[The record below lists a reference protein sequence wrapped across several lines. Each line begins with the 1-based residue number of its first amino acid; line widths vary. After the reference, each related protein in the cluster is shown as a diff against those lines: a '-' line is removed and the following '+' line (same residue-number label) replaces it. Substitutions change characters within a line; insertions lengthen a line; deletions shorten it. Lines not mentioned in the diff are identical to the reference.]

1 MNEKLEK
8 LNREMEKTE
17 AKLRRAQH
25 QEKILEHQIKKLNR
39 RERTHRLC
47 TRGAMLESYLPHP
60 ENVTDEQI
68 NAILKTLFHR
78 NDIRQSIAKILA
90 ENGKEET
97 E

>member
-8 LNREMEKTE
+8 LNRELEETE
-17 AKLRRAQH
+17 AKLRQAQH

-47 TRGAMLESYLPHP
+47 TRGAMLESYLPHS

-68 NAILKTLFHR
+68 NVILKTLFRR
-78 NDIRQSIAKILA
+78 NDIKQFIAKILA

>member
-8 LNREMEKTE
+8 LNRELEETE
-17 AKLRRAQH
+17 AKLRRVQH

-47 TRGAMLESYLPHP
+47 TRGAMLESYLPQP

-68 NAILKTLFHR
+68 DVILKTLFHR

-90 ENGKEET
+90 ENGNEET